1 MVRVFLLDDH
11 EIVRNGL
18 RELLEAHG
26 DLEIVGEAGTVEE
39 ARSRIPSARP
49 DVAVLD
55 VRLPDGNGV
64 EVCRGIRAE
73 HPDIYCLMLTAFAD
87 DEVLLASAEAGASG
101 YVLKQIRG
109 GDIVASVR
117 LAAAGEMLFDAETR
131 ARVAGH
137 GDETASDGHA

>member
-11 EIVRNGL
+11 ETVRNGL
-18 RELLEAHG
+18 REMLEAHG
-26 DLEIVGEAGTVEE
+26 DVEVVGEAGTVEE

-55 VRLPDGNGV
+55 VRLPDGTGV

-73 HPDIYCLMLTAFAD
+73 YPEIYCLMLTAFAD
-87 DEVLLASAEAGASG
+87 DEVLLASAVAGASG

-131 ARVAGH
+131 ARAAEH
-137 GDETASDGHA
+137 GERPSNGFT